1 MVSLVIVAN
10 GKSVRFGENKL
21 LSQID
26 KDILVCKTIKCF
38 LNIAQITEIIV
49 VCNNNLALK
58 IVEKVKQ
65 TLIFVE
71 GGATRTLSVA
81 QGLEKVTNE
90 KVLIHDGARPFV
102 KKEMIEEIIN
112 CLNVHSV
119 VIPTIKIVDCLK
131 KIVDDNVKT
140 LNRENYLLTQ
150 TPQGFD
156 THLIKE
162 AYKNININWADDC
175 QAIEDFDDKPKI
187 KFINGDVD
195 NVKITFMKD
204 LKPSS

>member
-1 MVSLVIVAN
+1 MVSLLIVAN

-26 KDILVCKTIKCF
+26 NDILVCKTIKFF
-38 LNIAQITEIIV
+38 LNIPQITEIIV
-49 VCNNNLALK
+49 VCNNDLALK
-58 IVEKVKQ
+58 IVEKIKQ
-65 TLIFVE
+65 KLIFVE

-112 CLNVHSV
+112 CLNVYSV

-195 NVKITFMKD
+195 NVKITYMKD
-204 LKPSS
+204 LKSFS